1 MPSAVKRGR
10 PPQKGLAERRR
21 EEILRVAT
29 SLFASAGYACTDL
42 QDVADKLGIGK
53 GTLYRYFPTKQ
64 ALFHAAVER
73 AIMGMQSAID
83 AAIARLTEPLD
94 RIGCAVR
101 AYLGYFDRNP
111 ECIELLMQER
121 AQFPERKKPKYFE
134 HREANRGAWEK
145 LYRDLIAQGY
155 FRDIPV
161 QRITDTV
168 GALVYGAMF
177 TNYFAGRRK
186 GLAEQAE
193 DILDVVFNGLLTQT
207 GKDHRRLAAAKE
219 RES

>member
-1 MPSAVKRGR
+1 MIPTCISDDIEAAKAVNRR
-10 PPQKGLAERRR
+10 TLASYLQLPNYRNYWKECGYV
-21 EEILRVAT
+21 EEM
-29 SLFASAGYACTDL
+29 
-42 QDVADKLGIGK
+42 
-53 GTLYRYFPTKQ
+53 
-64 ALFHAAVER
+64 AAVER

-207 GKDHRRLAAAKE
+207 GKGHRRLAAAKE